1 MPVNKLD
8 ILAFAA
14 HPDDVEISA
23 AGILLKHK
31 AMGHSMGIVDLTQG
45 ELGSR
50 GNVATRQA
58 ESQKASDLLGL
69 TARENLNLKDG
80 FLTESEEALMQ
91 IIQCIRKYQPDT
103 LLINAETDRH
113 PDHGIAHKM
122 VKRAAFLSGLAKIK
136 TFEQGQE
143 QSAHRP
149 KQIFAYIQDIYHE
162 PDLIIDVSDFWEKRM
177 EVLMCYA
184 SQFYNP
190 NSSEPLTPIATPEF
204 LKAIE
209 GRGAQLARFINVQYA
224 EGLKTVRPIGI
235 NDLMSLQ

>member
-23 AGILLKHK
+23 AGILLKQK
-31 AMGHSMGIVDLTQG
+31 ALGYSIGIIDLTQG

-50 GNVATRQA
+50 GDVATRQF
-58 ESQKASDLLGL
+58 ESAKASELLGL
-69 TARENLNLKDG
+69 SIRENLNLPDG
-80 FLTESEEALMQ
+80 FLSETEDALIQ
-91 IIQCIRKYQPDT
+91 IIQCIRKYQPET
-103 LLINAETDRH
+103 LLINTESDRH

-122 VKRAAFLSGLAKIK
+122 VKRAAFLSGLTKIK
-136 TFEQGQE
+136 TFDQGQE
-143 QSAHRP
+143 QLAHRP
-149 KQIFAYIQDIYHE
+149 KNIFAYIQDIYHE
-162 PDLIIDVSDFWEKRM
+162 PDLIIDVSAFWSKRM
-177 EVLMCYA
+177 EVLMCYD

-190 NSSEPLTPIATPEF
+190 NSTEPLTPIATPEF

-224 EGLKTVRPIGI
+224 EGLKTVRPIGVS
-235 NDLMSLQ
+235 DLMTLL